1 MSGRIFSGAVS
12 VGRATIFA
20 LGLAV
25 VLAVMFGVATTALAA
40 VPGDP
45 LKLGRIN
52 VVNKLTTLVKR
63 GSGPALSL
71 KVGSGPPLAVN
82 STGKVANLNADQL
95 DGQDSA
101 AFVPATTN
109 AFLKNN
115 IYKAES
121 ALNTGTALGDGTF
134 VKAQACNSGDVL
146 LSGGPANVSA
156 SSDMVE
162 SFPSPGSTNSWS
174 ARIQDN
180 GAVDNFSV
188 VVLCVNQ

>member
-1 MSGRIFSGAVS
+1 MSGRIFTGIVS
-12 VGRATIFA
+12 VGRATVFA
-20 LGLAV
+20 VGLAV

-45 LKLGRIN
+45 LRLGKIN
-52 VVNKLTTLVKR
+52 VVNKITTLIKR
-63 GSGPALSL
+63 GPGPALSL

-95 DGQDSA
+95 DGQDST
-101 AFVPATTN
+101 AFVPTATN
-109 AFLKNN
+109 AFVRNN

-146 LSGGPANVSA
+146 LSGGPANVSPT
-156 SSDMVE
+156 SDMVE
-162 SFPSPGSTNSWS
+162 SFPTPGTTNSWS

-188 VVLCVNQ
+188 VVLCADQ